1 MLRAL
6 SAFLFVFCLLS
17 LVVQQDGLAGLFG
30 VGSVALLALDL
41 AMSKRVAGHRVPRA
55 RVETIL

>member
-17 LVVQQDGLAGLFG
+17 LVVQQDRLAGLFG
-30 VGSVALLALDL
+30 LGSVALFVLDL
-41 AMSKRVAGHRVPRA
+41 VVNKGMAQDHAPRA
-55 RVETIL
+55 RVGTIL

>member
-17 LVVQQDGLAGLFG
+17 LVVQQDGMAGLFG
-30 VGSVALLALDL
+30 IGSVALFALDL
-41 AMSKRVAGHRVPRA
+41 LVGKQLVEDGLPKPRVG
-55 RVETIL
+55 TIL